1 MNKPEEDRK
10 KAFDQVNKLCIFFN
24 LYTKNLQF
32 ELLDKDQKNISICKK
47 SKNNTI
53 IGRRGNLPS
62 DNSCMGITIR
72 AINKNTNQYILLEP
86 RINTPAKNH
95 FQSTYL
101 KGISEDKSDIIFLN
115 STAILIVDSSS
126 PKYYAIYEYS
136 QIPRGNITK
145 GNKGRGNANRINLN
159 SINVTPVLIQG
170 SKGPLEEPGLEE
182 AIINLIE
189 KIGK

>member
-1 MNKPEEDRK
+1 MNKIEEDRK
-10 KAFDQVNKLCIFFN
+10 KAFDQVNKLCTFFN
-24 LYTKNLQF
+24 LYMKNLQF
-32 ELLDKDQKNISICKK
+32 EFLDKDQKNIPLCKK
-47 SKNNTI
+47 SRNNTI
-53 IGRRGNLPS
+53 IGRRGNPSS
-62 DNSCMGITIR
+62 DNSCMGITIK

-136 QIPRGNITK
+136 QIPQGNITK

-159 SINVTPVLIQG
+159 SINATPIPING
-170 SKGPLEEPGLEE
+170 SNGPLGDPGLEE
-182 AIINLIE
+182 SIITLIE